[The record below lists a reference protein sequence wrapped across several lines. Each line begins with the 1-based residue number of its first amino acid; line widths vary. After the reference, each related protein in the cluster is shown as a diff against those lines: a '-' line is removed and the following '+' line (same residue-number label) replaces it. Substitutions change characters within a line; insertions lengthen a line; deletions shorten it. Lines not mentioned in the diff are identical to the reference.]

1 MAFSREQRRN
11 AENRSGR
18 ESSRLEQ
25 ESKKDL
31 IMKREFRPAIFL
43 FLILYLIAGSEVLL
57 LRLAQVETNV
67 DLKDLRTKVLE
78 GCLQENKD
86 VGGFRD
92 NSWQQ
97 SVA

>member
-25 ESKKDL
+25 ELKKDL
-31 IMKREFRPAIFL
+31 IVKREFRPTIFL

-57 LRLAQVETNV
+57 LHLARVETNV

-78 GCLQENKD
+78 ERLQENKD
-86 VGGFRD
+86 VGGFCD

>member
-1 MAFSREQRRN
+1 MGCWAMVGNYREDSSSK
-11 AENRSGR
+11 EN
-18 ESSRLEQ
+18 LN
-25 ESKKDL
+25 
-31 IMKREFRPAIFL
+31 
-43 FLILYLIAGSEVLL
+43 LL
-57 LRLAQVETNV
+57 LCLARVETNI
-67 DLKDLRTKVLE
+67 DLKDRRAKVLE

>member
-1 MAFSREQRRN
+1 MGCWAVVGDYSEDSSGE
-11 AENRSGR
+11 EN
-18 ESSRLEQ
+18 LN
-25 ESKKDL
+25 
-31 IMKREFRPAIFL
+31 
-43 FLILYLIAGSEVLL
+43 LL

-92 NSWQQ
+92 NPWQQ